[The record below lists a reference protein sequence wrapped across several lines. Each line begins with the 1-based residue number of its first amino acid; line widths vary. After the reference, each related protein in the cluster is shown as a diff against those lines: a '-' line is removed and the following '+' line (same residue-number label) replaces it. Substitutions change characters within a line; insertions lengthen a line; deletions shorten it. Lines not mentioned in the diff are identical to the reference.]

1 MSSHHAVTNK
11 IHVEPH
17 LVNKPAP
24 GISYFTPAQDPP
36 SGTALAHDDK
46 PIPKLF
52 KPLKVRGVEF
62 QNRIML
68 SPLCQYSAPDGHM
81 TDWHIA
87 HLGGIIKRGPGISFC
102 EATAVLPEG
111 RITPEDVGLW
121 RDSQMEPMR
130 RVVEFV
136 HSQGQK
142 IGVQLAHAG
151 RKASTVAP
159 WLSTGDVATEE
170 LNGWPDNVYA
180 PSAIP
185 YNERHASPKELTKQD
200 IETLKNAWVAAVK
213 RALAVGFDTIEI
225 HNAHGYLLHEFLS
238 PVTNKRTDEYGGS
251 FENRVRLTLELV
263 ELVRNTIPDS
273 MPLFLRVSSTD
284 WLEEVEGF
292 GPEKSWT
299 VDDTVKLAEL
309 LVQKGVDV
317 LDVSSG
323 GNHEKQQIKGGP
335 AYQAPAA
342 KRVKD
347 KVGDKLIV
355 GTVGAIADA
364 HLANKLLEVDGLD
377 LAIVGRGFQKN
388 PGLVWSWAEE
398 LGVEINVANQ
408 IRWGF
413 GGRGK
418 RTTTKPQ
425 QGGQK

>member
-1 MSSHHAVTNK
+1 M
-11 IHVEPH
+11 
-17 LVNKPAP
+17 
-24 GISYFTPAQDPP
+24 
-36 SGTALAHDDK
+36 
-46 PIPKLF
+46 
-52 KPLKVRGVEF
+52 
-62 QNRIML
+62 
-68 SPLCQYSAPDGHM
+68 
-81 TDWHIA
+81 
-87 HLGGIIKRGPGISFC
+87 
-102 EATAVLPEG
+102 
-111 RITPEDVGLW
+111 
-121 RDSQMEPMR
+121 
-130 RVVEFV
+130 
-136 HSQGQK
+136 
-142 IGVQLAHAG
+142 
-151 RKASTVAP
+151 
-159 WLSTGDVATEE
+159 
-170 LNGWPDNVYA
+170 
-180 PSAIP
+180 
-185 YNERHASPKELTKQD
+185 TKQD

-251 FENRVRLTLELV
+251 FENRVRLTLEIV

-299 VDDTVKLAEL
+299 VDDTVRLAEL
-309 LVQKGVDV
+309 LAQKGVDV

-364 HLANKLLEVDGLD
+364 HLANKLLEEDGLD